1 MNAQESIDRYV
12 ADYENGINTLPM
24 LGRLVDFY
32 VWVKAG
38 ACLIRNVKAELI
50 PLEFREVQLR
60 ILEKM
65 MKQAASGKP
74 IRLVVGKS
82 RKTGVSTEVQGLLV
96 FLCSMYDLQIAKTI
110 AHTSPAAKE
119 LFGIAVRVAKNW
131 AERPPSQDIGG
142 QTELFWTD
150 VDSWYASGTAGGVA
164 VGAGGTPS
172 AVHLSEVA
180 KWERNKEETHYN
192 ATTAVQDVAET
203 IIVQES
209 TFKGRDLFW
218 RTFDEARRN
227 KSNYEAIF
235 IGWWMDPT
243 LWSDPGDHFERT
255 REEQNIAR
263 LASEDGVEMADGML
277 QWRRLKR
284 VEIGSALFRQEY
296 PTTPQEAI
304 QATKGLILPMMR
316 EALFEELP
324 FDPVQIFPID
334 RIGGIDFG
342 YQDPTAIW
350 SGYRFDSTLWL
361 TQLWWGE
368 QTLANEQTE
377 GLLEGHTYYCDPA
390 SRSFREELQRAVKI
404 AGIGCNLVQA
414 PRKKGPGED
423 VSVIEMRR
431 IIQAVESGTLRIDAA
446 IAEEFLIETDTMSW
460 DERTGKPDMSPTPEA
475 HHFDRIMALKYL
487 IMGAMRPKS
496 KPSIVGEVPAGKGRG
511 FNV

>member
-32 VWVKAG
+32 IWVKAG
-38 ACLIRNVKAELI
+38 ACLIRDVTAKLI

-60 ILEKM
+60 VLEKM
-65 MKQAASGKP
+65 MKQAAAGKP
-74 IRLVVGKS
+74 IRLAVGKS

-96 FLCSMYDLQIAKTI
+96 YICSMCSLQRAITI
-110 AHTSPAAKE
+110 THTGPASKE

-131 AERPPSQDIGG
+131 AERPSSEDIGG
-142 QTELFWTD
+142 RTELFWTD
-150 VDSWYASGTAGGVA
+150 VDSWYSSGTAGGVA

-172 AVHLSEVA
+172 ALHLSEVA
-180 KWERNKEETHYN
+180 KWERNKEETHYKT
-192 ATTAVQDVAET
+192 TTAVPDIPET

-218 RTFDEARRN
+218 RTFDEARRG

-263 LASEDGVEMADGML
+263 LAAEDGVEMADGML
-277 QWRRLKR
+277 QWRRLKV

-304 QATKGLILPMMR
+304 QATKGLILPMMAQ
-316 EALFEELP
+316 ALFDELP

-342 YQDPTAIW
+342 YADPTAIW
-350 SGYRFDSTLWL
+350 SGYRYDSKLWL
-361 TQLWWGE
+361 TQLWWGTE
-368 QTLANEQTE
+368 QLADQQAA

-390 SRSFREELQRAVKI
+390 SLNYRKELQKSASA
-404 AGIGCNLVQA
+404 AGIGCKLVQA
-414 PRKKGPGED
+414 PRSKGPGED
-423 VSVIEMRR
+423 VSVIEMRKL
-431 IIQAVESGTLRIDAA
+431 IQAVESGVLRIDAD
-446 IAEEFLIETDTMSW
+446 IAEDLLIETDTMSW
-460 DERTGKPDMSPTPEA
+460 DERTGRPDDRPTPEA

-487 IMGAMRPKS
+487 VMGAMRPKS
-496 KPSIVGEVPAGKGRG
+496 QPSIVGEVPAGKGRG